1 MPTRQTNAPVLS
13 PSPSI
18 AQPSQT
24 RAIVLLAVAGFAS
37 QAMVRSADSL
47 LPQIA
52 HDLAVTIG
60 AASVVVWAYSLVH
73 GSMQLVI
80 GPIGDRFG
88 KYRIV
93 ALTCAGAAVFVALC
107 GLTQSLTLLTA
118 TRIASAAFAAW
129 IIPMGMAYIG
139 DVVPYARRQP
149 VLARYLSGQIT
160 GQLFGQAAG
169 GVLGDWLGWRA
180 VFFVLA
186 GFLAIAAVALLREL
200 TVNPLTRPPDHKAR
214 STSFLRENA
223 VVLANPWARLVIVT
237 AFVEYGVMFGAFAYV
252 GADLFA
258 RFKLSFSLVGLI
270 IGTFGIGGLL
280 YAGFAPALVAR
291 FGQAGLASLGGIV
304 LAGAY
309 LVLAAAPTWWHA
321 PVAVTLIGLGF
332 YMLHNTLQTN
342 ATQMSPQARGTAV
355 GLFSA
360 ALYLGQT
367 AGVAALAPVID
378 RAGAP
383 PVFVAAAMLLAGL
396 GLWFGRQLR
405 RHQVSA
411 TP

>member
-1 MPTRQTNAPVLS
+1 MLS

-24 RAIVLLAVAGFAS
+24 RAIVLLAIAGFAS

-52 HDLAVTIG
+52 YDLAVTIG
-60 AASVVVWAYSLVH
+60 AASIAVWAYSLVH

-88 KYRIV
+88 KYPVV
-93 ALTCAGAAVFVALC
+93 ALACAGAAVFVALC
-107 GLTQSLTLLTA
+107 GLTQNLATLTA
-118 TRIASAAFAAW
+118 ARIASAAFAAW

-139 DVVPYARRQP
+139 DVVPYARRQQ
-149 VLARYLSGQIT
+149 VLARYLSGQIS

-186 GFLAIAAVALLREL
+186 GFLAIATVGLCREL
-200 TVNPLTRPPDHKAR
+200 ALNPLTRPPKRTAQPR
-214 STSFLRENA
+214 GFLHENA
-223 VVLANPWARLVIVT
+223 VVLRNPWARLVILT
-237 AFVEYGVMFGAFAYV
+237 AFLEYSLMFGAFAYV
-252 GADLFA
+252 GADLYA
-258 RFKLSFSLVGLI
+258 RFGLSFSLVGLI
-270 IGTFGIGGLL
+270 IGTFGVGGLI
-280 YAGFAPALVAR
+280 YVAIGPYLVTR
-291 FGQAGLASLGGIV
+291 LGPAGLASLGGIV
-304 LAGAY
+304 LGCAY
-309 LVLAAAPTWWHA
+309 LVLASAPAWWHA
-321 PVAVTLIGLGF
+321 PVAVTFVGLGF

-342 ATQMSPQARGTAV
+342 ATQMSPDARGTAV

-367 AGVAALAPVID
+367 GGVAAMAPVID

-383 PVFVAAAMLLAGL
+383 PVFAAAAILLAAL

-405 RHQVSA
+405 RR
-411 TP
+411 

>member
-1 MPTRQTNAPVLS
+1 MTARQTNAPVLS

-107 GLTQSLTLLTA
+107 GLPQSFTLLTA

-139 DVVPYARRQP
+139 DVVPYGRRQT

-223 VVLANPWARLVIVT
+223 VVLANPWARLVILT

-270 IGTFGIGGLL
+270 IGTFGIGGLF

-291 FGQAGLASLGGIV
+291 FGQPGLASLGGIV

-321 PVAVTLIGLGF
+321 PVA
-332 YMLHNTLQTN
+332 
-342 ATQMSPQARGTAV
+342 
-355 GLFSA
+355 
-360 ALYLGQT
+360 
-367 AGVAALAPVID
+367 
-378 RAGAP
+378 
-383 PVFVAAAMLLAGL
+383 
-396 GLWFGRQLR
+396 
-405 RHQVSA
+405 
-411 TP
+411 